1 MFAVCCSSFLFIIS
15 SSCFGMPISGT
26 HTVIGALL
34 GAGMVGIGFYQ
45 LNWQK
50 LGMIV
55 LSWIISPAIAAVFSF
70 VLMNLSLLLTVDLR
84 NKSFRFRMYAL

>member
-1 MFAVCCSSFLFIIS
+1 
-15 SSCFGMPISGT
+15 
-26 HTVIGALL
+26 
-34 GAGMVGIGFYQ
+34 
-45 LNWQK
+45 
-50 LGMIV
+50 MIV